1 MKKETIEKGYAAFAP
16 DGRMLRNEWV
26 GGGQTGTNRQTL
38 TTNIEKVSLAH
49 SLEEVKMFINWYN
62 SNHKNQVI
70 LPSKKSL
77 VKQQLNYFKEGHKN
91 DKI

>member
-26 GGGQTGTNRQTL
+26 GGSQTGTNRQTL
-38 TTNIEKVSLAH
+38 TTNIEKASLAH
-49 SLEEVKMFINWYN
+49 SLKEVNMFINWYN

-70 LPSKKSL
+70 
-77 VKQQLNYFKEGHKN
+77 FTTKEVTRKTT
-91 DKI
+91 IELF

>member
-38 TTNIEKVSLAH
+38 TTNIEKVSLTH

-70 LPSKKSL
+70 
-77 VKQQLNYFKEGHKN
+77 FTIKEVTRKTT
-91 DKI
+91 IELF

>member
-38 TTNIEKVSLAH
+38 TANIEKVSLAH
-49 SLEEVKMFINWYN
+49 SLKEVNMFINWYN

-70 LPSKKSL
+70 FT
-77 VKQQLNYFKEGHKN
+77 VKEVTLKTTIELF
-91 DKI
+91 

>member
-1 MKKETIEKGYAAFAP
+1 MKKETVEKGYAAFAP

-49 SLEEVKMFINWYN
+49 SLKEVEMFINWYN
-62 SNHKNQVI
+62 SNHKNQVTFTVKEVI
-70 LPSKKSL
+70 LKTTIEL
-77 VKQQLNYFKEGHKN
+77 F
-91 DKI
+91 

>member
-38 TTNIEKVSLAH
+38 TADIEKVSLAH
-49 SLEEVKMFINWYN
+49 SLKEVEMFINWYN
-62 SNHKNQVI
+62 SNHKNQVTFT
-70 LPSKKSL
+70 
-77 VKQQLNYFKEGHKN
+77 VKEVTLKTTIELF
-91 DKI
+91 

>member
-16 DGRMLRNEWV
+16 DGRMLRNEWI

-38 TTNIEKVSLAH
+38 TANIEKVSLAH
-49 SLEEVKMFINWYN
+49 SLEEVNMFINWYN

-70 LPSKKSL
+70 
-77 VKQQLNYFKEGHKN
+77 FTIKEVTRKTT
-91 DKI
+91 IELF

>member
-1 MKKETIEKGYAAFAP
+1 MKKETVEKGYAAFAP

-49 SLEEVKMFINWYN
+49 SLEEIKMLINWYN
-62 SNHKNQVI
+62 SNHKNQVTFT
-70 LPSKKSL
+70 
-77 VKQQLNYFKEGHKN
+77 VKEVTRKTTIELF
-91 DKI
+91 

>member
-38 TTNIEKVSLAH
+38 TTNIEKVSLAP
-49 SLEEVKMFINWYN
+49 SPKEINMFINWYN

-70 LPSKKSL
+70 
-77 VKQQLNYFKEGHKN
+77 FTIKEVTRKTT
-91 DKI
+91 IELF

>member
-1 MKKETIEKGYAAFAP
+1 MKQETIEKGYAAFAP

-26 GGGQTGTNRQTL
+26 GGGQTGTNHQTL

-49 SLEEVKMFINWYN
+49 SLEEVKMFTNWYN

-70 LPSKKSL
+70 
-77 VKQQLNYFKEGHKN
+77 FTIKEVTRKTT
-91 DKI
+91 IELF

>member
-1 MKKETIEKGYAAFAP
+1 MKKETVEKGYAAFAP

-38 TTNIEKVSLAH
+38 TTNIEKVSLAD
-49 SLEEVKMFINWYN
+49 SLKEVNMFINWYN

-70 LPSKKSL
+70 
-77 VKQQLNYFKEGHKN
+77 FTIKEVTRKTT
-91 DKI
+91 IELF

>member
-38 TTNIEKVSLAH
+38 TTNIEKVSLANTRDEMEMYI
-49 SLEEVKMFINWYN
+49 LWYN
-62 SNHKNQVI
+62 RNHKNQVTFT
-70 LPSKKSL
+70 
-77 VKQQLNYFKEGHKN
+77 VKEVTLKTTIELF
-91 DKI
+91 

>member
-1 MKKETIEKGYAAFAP
+1 MKKETVEKGYAAFAP

-49 SLEEVKMFINWYN
+49 SLKEAEMFINWYN
-62 SNHKNQVI
+62 SNHKNQVTFTVEEVTRKTTI
-70 LPSKKSL
+70 EL
-77 VKQQLNYFKEGHKN
+77 F
-91 DKI
+91 

>member
-38 TTNIEKVSLAH
+38 TTNIEKVTLANSLK
-49 SLEEVKMFINWYN
+49 EVNMFINWYN

-70 LPSKKSL
+70 
-77 VKQQLNYFKEGHKN
+77 FTIKEVTRKTT
-91 DKI
+91 IELF

>member
-38 TTNIEKVSLAH
+38 TANIEKVSLAH
-49 SLEEVKMFINWYN
+49 SLKEVEMFINWYN
-62 SNHKNQVI
+62 SNHKNQVTFT
-70 LPSKKSL
+70 
-77 VKQQLNYFKEGHKN
+77 VKEVTLKTTIELF
-91 DKI
+91 

>member
-38 TTNIEKVSLAH
+38 TTDIEKVSLANTRDGMETYI
-49 SLEEVKMFINWYN
+49 LWYN
-62 SNHKNQVI
+62 RNHKNQVTFTI
-70 LPSKKSL
+70 
-77 VKQQLNYFKEGHKN
+77 KEVTLKTT
-91 DKI
+91 IELF

>member
-38 TTNIEKVSLAH
+38 TTDIEKVSLANTRDGMETYI
-49 SLEEVKMFINWYN
+49 LWYN
-62 SNHKNQVI
+62 RNHKNQVTFT
-70 LPSKKSL
+70 
-77 VKQQLNYFKEGHKN
+77 VKEVTLKTTIELF
-91 DKI
+91 

>member
-38 TTNIEKVSLAH
+38 TTNIEKVSLAR
-49 SLEEVKMFINWYN
+49 SLKEVNMFINWYN

-70 LPSKKSL
+70 
-77 VKQQLNYFKEGHKN
+77 FTIKEVARKTT
-91 DKI
+91 IELC

>member
-38 TTNIEKVSLAH
+38 TTNIEKVSLAN
-49 SLEEVKMFINWYN
+49 SLKEVNMLINWYN
-62 SNHKNQVI
+62 SNHKNQVTFT
-70 LPSKKSL
+70 
-77 VKQQLNYFKEGHKN
+77 VKEVTRKTTIELF
-91 DKI
+91 